1 MSAQKTN
8 CSIIIIINFNVS
20 AGKHKVSLVAVLSR
34 REVPHGPA

>member
-8 CSIIIIINFNVS
+8 CIIIINFNVS